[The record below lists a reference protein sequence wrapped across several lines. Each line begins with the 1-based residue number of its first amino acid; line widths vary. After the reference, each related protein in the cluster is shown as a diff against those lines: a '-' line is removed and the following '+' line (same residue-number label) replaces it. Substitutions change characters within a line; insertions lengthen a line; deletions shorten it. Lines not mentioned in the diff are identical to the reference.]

1 MKGLKGTTMAMRVQ
15 PREAP
20 VSAGIESMEKRAYVH
35 TLSLR
40 LTGEQYRRLRRFV
53 TGHEDRTGQ
62 RITHQAVLEAAL
74 GEYLDKHGVAALG

>member
-1 MKGLKGTTMAMRVQ
+1 MAMRVGS
-15 PREAP
+15 REKET
-20 VSAGIESMEKRAYVH
+20 SAGLQSLDRHAYIH

-74 GEYLDKHGVAALG
+74 ADYLDRHNLATLG

>member
-1 MKGLKGTTMAMRVQ
+1 MATKDDRKTAIV
-15 PREAP
+15 R
-20 VSAGIESMEKRAYVH
+20 SLSRDTRAYTH

-40 LTGEQYRRLRRFV
+40 LTDDQYRQLRRFV

-74 GEYLDKHGVAALG
+74 AAYLGE

>member
-1 MKGLKGTTMAMRVQ
+1 MAMKDDRK
-15 PREAP
+15 A
-20 VSAGIESMEKRAYVH
+20 ESLVRSLPSDRRAYTH

-40 LTGEQYRRLRRFV
+40 LTDEQYRRLRRFV

-74 GEYLDKHGVAALG
+74 ADYLGE